1 MTTELLFAEEEGTQI
16 ELHSDQPSMY
26 RILLV
31 DDEKEVHQVTRLAL
45 SKFKFEGHRVD
56 IISAYSADQ
65 AMRMLREDDSY
76 AMILLDVVMESE
88 DAGLRVVN
96 FIRNDLGNRIVRII
110 LRTGQPGV
118 APEEFVINNY
128 DIDDYKSKSELTSLK
143 LQTSVISSLR
153 AYRELRRIEDIV
165 KERTAELAERN
176 KEIQDSMRYAR
187 RIQSAI
193 FPDVSTVRLFFP
205 QSFIFLK
212 PKEAVSGDFYWLSHH
227 EQYTLIANIDCTGH
241 GIPGA
246 LMSIIGYNLLSRI
259 IDDYGI
265 QKPDEILAALDIQM
279 REMLGNEVAEGQP
292 SATTTNCVRDGMD
305 LAFCLI
311 DHQNK
316 CVQFAGANR
325 PIYLIKEQHIREYTG
340 DRNPVGD
347 YLIENKIYT
356 NQEISYEPGERLYLF
371 SDGFIDQ
378 FGGDQGRKY
387 TYKRFKEF
395 LQSIQMLS
403 MEAQEKAVIEEFE
416 AWKGNHKQIDDVTLI
431 GIELS

>member
-1 MTTELLFAEEEGTQI
+1 MQNDLLFAEEE
-16 ELHSDQPSMY
+16 EPVSEVKNEAVSHW

-45 SKFKFEGHRVD
+45 SKFKFEGNRVD
-56 IISAYSADQ
+56 LISAYSADQ

-76 AMILLDVVMESE
+76 AMVFLDVVMETE
-88 DAGLRVVN
+88 DAGLRVVD
-96 FIRNDLGNRIVRII
+96 FIRNELGNRIIRII

-176 KEIQDSMRYAR
+176 KEIQESMRYAR

-212 PKEAVSGDFYWLSHH
+212 PKEVVSGDFYWLSHH

-246 LMSIIGYNLLSRI
+246 LMSIIGFNLLSRI
-259 IDDYGI
+259 IEDYGI
-265 QKPDEILAALDIQM
+265 QQPDEILAALDIQM
-279 REMLGNEVAEGQP
+279 REMLGKEPCEPKELHEAG
-292 SATTTNCVRDGMD
+292 SVRDGMD

-311 DHQNK
+311 DHQQK
-316 CVQFAGANR
+316 HVQFAGANR
-325 PIYLIKEQHIREYTG
+325 PIYLIQGSNIREYTG

-356 NQEISYEPGERLYLF
+356 NQIINYEPGERLYMF
-371 SDGFIDQ
+371 SDGFVDQ

-387 TYKRFKEF
+387 TYKRFKDF
-395 LQSIQMLS
+395 LLGIQGAS
-403 MEAQEKAVIEEFE
+403 MEDQEKCVVEEFE
-416 AWKGNHKQIDDVTLI
+416 NWKGTHRQIDDVTLI
-431 GIELS
+431 GIELN

>member
-1 MTTELLFAEEEGTQI
+1 MNTDLLFAEEEGTQI
-16 ELHSDQPSMY
+16 ELQSVQPSMY

-76 AMILLDVVMESE
+76 AMIFLDVVMESE

-265 QKPDEILAALDIQM
+265 RKPNEILAALDIQM
-279 REMLGNEVAEGQP
+279 REMLGSEVAEGQA
-292 SATTTNCVRDGMD
+292 SVTSINCVRDGMD

-316 CVQFAGANR
+316 CMQFAGANR
-325 PIYLIKEQHIREYTG
+325 PIYLIKGQQIREYTG

-395 LQSIQMLS
+395 LLSIQMLP
-403 MEAQEKAVIEEFE
+403 MEIQEKAVKDEFE
-416 AWKGNHKQIDDVTLI
+416 AWKGNYKQIDDVTLI

>member
-1 MTTELLFAEEEGTQI
+1 MLSDLFFAEEEDSKSDY
-16 ELHSDQPSMY
+16 HSEQPSRY

-56 IISAYSADQ
+56 IMSAYSAEQ
-65 AMRMLREDDSY
+65 AMRMLREDDSF
-76 AMILLDVVMESE
+76 AMVFLDVVMESE

-96 FIRNDLGNRIVRII
+96 FIRNELGNRIVRII

-176 KEIQDSMRYAR
+176 REIQDSMRYAR

-279 REMLGNEVAEGQP
+279 REMLGSEAVDCQVSSIIENR
-292 SATTTNCVRDGMD
+292 VRDGMD
-305 LAFCLI
+305 LAFCLV
-311 DHQNK
+311 DHQQK
-316 CVQFAGANR
+316 HVQFAGANR
-325 PIYLIKEQHIREYTG
+325 PIYLIKDQTIREYTG

-356 NQEISYEPGERLYLF
+356 NQVINYEPGERLYLF
-371 SDGFIDQ
+371 SDGFVDQ

-395 LQSIQMLS
+395 LQSIQSLPMQ
-403 MEAQEKAVIEEFE
+403 AQEKAVAEEFE
-416 AWKGNHKQIDDVTLI
+416 NWKGSHKQIDDVTLI